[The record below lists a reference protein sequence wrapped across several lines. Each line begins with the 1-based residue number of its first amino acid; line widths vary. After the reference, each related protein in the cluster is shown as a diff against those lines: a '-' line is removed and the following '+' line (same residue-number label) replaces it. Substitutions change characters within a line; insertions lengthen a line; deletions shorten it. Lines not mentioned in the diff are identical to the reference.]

1 MSNFT
6 TLKNLDNNLLG
17 GFLITL
23 GIIFSE
29 LAIEDTNPTYTTL
42 GVGSFVTGW
51 YMYLKDQPTSL
62 KYYGALIPIIAMLG
76 QMYFGYILSN
86 DVQTRQDMIYVTLMF
101 AVIFMMAWMYYAYNL
116 SKTDDTFDWTKG
128 KYVFSGLF
136 MLMMSMMFYFTIRK
150 NDLYELTGGIVP
162 KMNEGVD
169 FGAFN
174 PSIATLTYG
183 WTLLSIGASV

>member
-62 KYYGALIPIIAMLG
+62 KYYGALIPIFAMLG
-76 QMYFGYILSN
+76 QMYFSYILSN